1 LRIYTFC
8 YFGGTTADAERKF
21 TTLKYNIVF
30 LEQNFLHSKKKYE
43 IKVFVSSFSVTEA
56 NSFFLRS
63 FDLAATAF
71 TILKHP
77 NGGGGD

>member
-1 LRIYTFC
+1 MRIYTFC

-30 LEQNFLHSKKKYE
+30 LEQNFLHSKKKHE
-43 IKVFVSSFSVTEA
+43 IKVFVSVTEA

-71 TILKHP
+71 TISKHP